1 MRKNLVGENLRRIR
15 KVMGLTQEEVA
26 LRSDLSQGYI
36 NQLESGKRRFTQKS
50 LQQIAKGLNISIV
63 DFFKEGIEE
72 VQEEAVE
79 YMVRE
84 KRPSYKKEVVSLLDE
99 LPPRVREH
107 YIALLRLERDLWK
120 KRLA

>member
-1 MRKNLVGENLRRIR
+1 
-15 KVMGLTQEEVA
+15 MGLTQEEVA

-63 DFFKEGIEE
+63 
-72 VQEEAVE
+72 E
-79 YMVRE
+79 YIVRG
-84 KRPSYKKEVVSLLDE
+84 KRLSYKKEVVSLLDE
-99 LPPRVREH
+99 LPSRIREH

-120 KRLA
+120 KRPA